1 MLDIRFIRENPDL
14 IREAAR
20 KKGVQ
25 FDISKLLKTDESRK
39 RLLGEVEALRSR
51 INKTSDEIALMSNEN
66 ERSASIEKMREVKT
80 LLAKMEEELK
90 TVDYDFKSLMLDV
103 PNIPDPSV
111 PEGKSDAD
119 NVEVRRWGNARVF
132 DLKAKD
138 HLTIMKELDLV
149 DIERGAKVSG
159 MRGYF
164 LKGDVVVLSFA
175 LWKFAVDH
183 LVKKGF
189 ELFGAPAIVKGE
201 HLIGTGHFP
210 QTKDDVYSLGDNHYL
225 SATAEI
231 SMMGYHTGEIFDE
244 VELPKKYV
252 AFSPCYRREAG
263 SYGKDTKGI
272 YRVHEFY
279 KVEQLMLVKNDHQ
292 ESVRWHEELTKNAE
306 ELMQMLN
313 IPYRVVV
320 NCGGDIGRAHVKT
333 YDIESWIPSENRYR
347 ETHSSSYYH
356 DFQTRRFNIR
366 YRGEDGKI
374 QFTHSLNNTVIAT
387 PRILIAI
394 LENNQQPDG
403 SVVVPEALRSFVGK
417 DVFRK
422 PSS

>member
-1 MLDIRFIRENPDL
+1 
-14 IREAAR
+14 
-20 KKGVQ
+20 
-25 FDISKLLKTDESRK
+25 
-39 RLLGEVEALRSR
+39 
-51 INKTSDEIALMSNEN
+51 
-66 ERSASIEKMREVKT
+66 
-80 LLAKMEEELK
+80 
-90 TVDYDFKSLMLDV
+90 
-103 PNIPDPSV
+103 
-111 PEGKSDAD
+111 
-119 NVEVRRWGNARVF
+119 
-132 DLKAKD
+132 
-138 HLTIMKELDLV
+138 
-149 DIERGAKVSG
+149 
-159 MRGYF
+159 
-164 LKGDVVVLSFA
+164 
-175 LWKFAVDH
+175 
-183 LVKKGF
+183 
-189 ELFGAPAIVKGE
+189 
-201 HLIGTGHFP
+201 
-210 QTKDDVYSLGDNHYL
+210 
-225 SATAEI
+225 
-231 SMMGYHTGEIFDE
+231 
-244 VELPKKYV
+244 
-252 AFSPCYRREAG
+252 
-263 SYGKDTKGI
+263 
-272 YRVHEFY
+272 
-279 KVEQLMLVKNDHQ
+279 MLVKNDHQ